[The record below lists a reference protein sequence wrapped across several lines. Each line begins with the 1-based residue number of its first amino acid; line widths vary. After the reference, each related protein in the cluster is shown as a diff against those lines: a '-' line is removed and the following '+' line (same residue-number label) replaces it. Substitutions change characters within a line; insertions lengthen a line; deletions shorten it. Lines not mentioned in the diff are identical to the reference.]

1 MVCNCIVYYRHRF
14 GFLDPNLSF
23 RRKRRL
29 VHREKAKKIFFETVE
44 KVNNPDP
51 IKYIKIDDNTEEIF
65 VYDAPVELFD
75 DLHVKSYEQIEDI
88 EKPAEIWSQ
97 NCVTVFFNDGT
108 ATSFFITHSGEIYW
122 GTSLKVECPSL
133 LVWFETG
140 KG

>member
-1 MVCNCIVYYRHRF
+1 MNRIKRIAEWIVIVLFITVIVSVSSIQIYRSVVNS
-14 GFLDPNLSF
+14 DWYIE
-23 RRKRRL
+23 K
-29 VHREKAKKIFFETVE
+29 KAKKIFFETVE
-44 KVNNPDP
+44 KVNNPDH

-88 EKPAEIWSQ
+88 EKLAEIWSQ

-122 GTSLKVECPSL
+122 GT
-133 LVWFETG
+133 
-140 KG
+140 